1 MANFG
6 AKYPCFAP
14 FKGVEPT
21 NALPKYDAK
30 VVVGKLVSAN
40 LTVNLASGELY
51 VDDALTEQLSEFAS
65 GTIAMETDDMLDDV
79 AAVVYGAT
87 AGYIQQGRHGPL
99 RRPGVLQDPHAGRRE
114 VLQGL
119 LLSQGAGGPGQR
131 QRPDQ
136 GQLHHLRHQQYHVYR
151 LRRQYR
157 RLADY
162 RDLRQRG
169 GGKGVGGRAVGARGC
184 HAREL
189 STGGGGGAAA
199 LSLLFKAVKR

>member
-21 NALPKYDAK
+21 NALPKYDVK

-51 VDDALTEQLSEFAS
+51 ADDALTEQLSEFAS

-87 AGYIQQGRHGPL
+87 AAEKKVTYNKGDTAPYGGLGYFKTLMR
-99 RRPGVLQDPHAGRRE
+99 D
-114 VLQGL
+114 
-119 LLSQGAGGPGQR
+119 GAK
-131 QRPDQ
+131 
-136 GQLHHLRHQQYHVYR
+136 YY
-151 LRRQYR
+151 
-157 RLADY
+157 
-162 RDLRQRG
+162 
-169 GGKGVGGRAVGARGC
+169 KGYFYPKVR
-184 HAREL
+184 
-189 STGGGGGAAA
+189 AA
-199 LSLLFKAVKR
+199 LGNDNAQTRGSSITFGTSNTTFTVFAANTGDWRITETFDSEAEARAWVDEQLAPEAVTPGG

>member
-14 FKGVEPT
+14 FKGVEPV

-51 VDDALTEQLSEFAS
+51 ADDALTEQLSEFAS

-87 AGYIQQGRHGPL
+87 AAEKKVTYNKGDTAPYGGLGYFKTLMR
-99 RRPGVLQDPHAGRRE
+99 D
-114 VLQGL
+114 
-119 LLSQGAGGPGQR
+119 GAK
-131 QRPDQ
+131 
-136 GQLHHLRHQQYHVYR
+136 YY
-151 LRRQYR
+151 
-157 RLADY
+157 
-162 RDLRQRG
+162 
-169 GGKGVGGRAVGARGC
+169 KGYFYPKVR
-184 HAREL
+184 
-189 STGGGGGAAA
+189 AA
-199 LSLLFKAVKR
+199 LGNDNAQTRGSSITFGTSNTTFTVFAANTGDWRITETFDSEAEARAWVDEQLAPEAVTPGS